1 MEAFTYTCFHLA
13 EVNYQYLIKMKEF
26 SRVVLTL
33 TGKLAG
39 IDRYLFF
46 VHPAVHK
53 IASPDAA
60 LCTARCTTL
69 HPCMHKKR
77 ALLFTLLPCPSY
89 RRWPKPM

>member
-13 EVNYQYLIKMKEF
+13 EVNYQYLIKMKDF
-26 SRVVLTL
+26 SRAVLTL

-53 IASPDAA
+53 IASPCAA
-60 LCTARCTTL
+60 
-69 HPCMHKKR
+69 
-77 ALLFTLLPCPSY
+77 
-89 RRWPKPM
+89 